1 MTTGNERH
9 SEWETEEFEITP
21 SGWKVSRV
29 FSVVFL
35 TLAVISFVYAELQ
48 WQLTSAKDGMIGM
61 GTSAYAT
68 VLYTRPIALA
78 CISAALA
85 IISHGDLTVRNARVS
100 RREVARPVLDINEP
114 SAPRNDSDLIG
125 NRLLAKLRGK

>member
-1 MTTGNERH
+1 MTTGNERR
-9 SEWETEEFEITP
+9 SECETEEFEIKP
-21 SGWKVSRV
+21 SGWKASRF

-35 TLAVISFVYAELQ
+35 TLAVISFIYAELQ

-68 VLYTRPIALA
+68 VLYARPIALA

-85 IISHGDLTVRNARVS
+85 IISHGDLIVRNARVS
-100 RREVARPVLDINEP
+100 RREAARHSLDVNEP
-114 SAPRNDSDLIG
+114 SARGDDSDLIG
-125 NRLLAKLRGK
+125 NRVLAKLRGK